1 MAKDLTKRN
10 SKNKSVIRNASTVF
24 KPFVFEDIN
33 YLLEGKH
40 SLTDVDGQL
49 EYNGNL
55 FIIEDKTHYNSIN
68 GGQLIS
74 LFQSVY
80 TTWKSGKIG
89 QLVYRVSTGR
99 FNGNKE
105 PLFDYVVFGSV
116 QFQQYEAGKGITP
129 FIVKSQ
135 SNHWL
140 AKRLRTFQ
148 EACNLT
154 WDSHTNIRNN
164 QLFNVVDLVKKELA
178 RNEQ

>member
-89 QLVYRVSTGR
+89 QLVYRVSTER

-105 PLFDYVVFGSV
+105 PLYDFVVFGSV

-148 EACNLT
+148 EACHLT

-178 RNEQ
+178 RNE